1 MKIGWEQKIG
11 YSFVGLMA
19 GNVAS
24 LVGLLIIG
32 VLQHL
37 DAFTGI
43 RQFWK
48 IDAGGAVGLSLAI
61 CIVSMLGWLV
71 IGLPTVLL
79 LRAEIA
85 ADFYWAVSALIGA
98 VLGLLTMILLILAIN
113 QGRLDTA
120 ALRNPEEIGMTIVL
134 FSSAALISGVAF
146 AVYCSLVKR
155 ALRGQAKEN
164 GAPRGTPRSLA
175 WFDS

>member
-1 MKIGWEQKIG
+1 MKIGFERKIG
-11 YSFVGLMA
+11 YSFLGLLA

-24 LVGLLIIG
+24 LVGLVLIG

-37 DAFTGI
+37 EVFGGI

-48 IDAGGAVGLSLAI
+48 INAGGALGLSLAI

-98 VLGLLTMILLILAIN
+98 VLGVLTMVLLILAIN
-113 QGRLDTA
+113 QGHLDTA
-120 ALRNPEEIGMTIVL
+120 ALRNPQEIGMNIVF

-146 AVYCSLVKR
+146 AVYCSLIKR
-155 ALRGQAKEN
+155 AMSGQQKES
-164 GAPRGTPRSLA
+164 GALKGTPRSLA
-175 WFDS
+175 WFDF